1 MPDNI
6 TTTAA
11 NKATKDLHENAG
23 EKTSNLVDGDTRLTE
38 LTLEQ
43 KASLLSG
50 RDFWSSQ
57 DIPERGIPSIVLTDG
72 PHGIRRQAGDAD
84 HLGINDSLPSTCF
97 PPAVAVGSS
106 WDAEIARQVG
116 AAIGREARSFA
127 VSVVLGP
134 GVNIKRSP
142 LCGRNFEYYSEDPL
156 ISGVLGAAHVNGLQ
170 DEGPGASV
178 KHFAANNQEHERMR
192 ISADVDERTLRE
204 IYLPAFERVVTE
216 AAPATVM
223 CSYNKVNGVYASYN
237 RWLLTE
243 VLREQWGFQGAVV
256 SDWGAV
262 SDRVIGVAAGM
273 DLEMPGSGGGTDA
286 QIVAAVT
293 DGSLDEALVDASA
306 ARVLELTKL
315 PHNAGEAF
323 DVDGHH
329 ALARQLAA
337 DSIVLLKNDS
347 NALPLPYGQSI
358 AVIGAFAGT
367 PRYQGGG
374 SSHINP
380 TRLDSAL
387 QTITDF
393 AVGTGCT
400 VSYAPGFTLD
410 GSAKKSELLHLEA
423 VEAAREA
430 DVALVFAGLKDFEE
444 SEGFDRETMEL
455 SQDQQKLIRDIAATG
470 TRTVVVLS
478 NGGAIT
484 LEGWHDDVDA
494 ILEAWLLGQAGGSA
508 IADVLFG
515 TVNPSGHLAE
525 TIPMKVQDNPSWMN
539 FPGELGHV
547 RYGEGVLVGYR
558 YYETAQIPVRYPF
571 GHGLSYTTFSTDSV
585 QIDVIGDDAAVARVT
600 VTNSGNVSGKHV
612 IQLYV
617 ATDTGPV
624 RRPARELRAF
634 AKVNLTPEETKTVEL
649 PLGRR
654 AFAYWDIELDRW
666 VVPGGQYTVQI
677 GETVSKI
684 VAEQRITLA
693 GDTITRELTLQSTV
707 GEWFVHEVV
716 GPALMQGFAATMTK
730 DQAAQAAENPEGLK
744 MVESMPMHQFL
755 AFTNGAFPIEIL
767 EQLMEL
773 SRTPS
778 AIPGLS
784 NVTASTGDHRVT
796 GAHPDE

>member
-1 MPDNI
+1 MTENTADNQI
-6 TTTAA
+6 ATDTSATAA
-11 NKATKDLHENAG
+11 VVSD
-23 EKTSNLVDGDTRLTE
+23 

-57 DIPERGIPSIVLTDG
+57 DVPEHGIPAIVLTDG

-106 WDAEIARQVG
+106 WDPDIARQVG

-170 DEGPGASV
+170 NEGPGASV

-216 AAPATVM
+216 ASPATVM
-223 CSYNKVNGVYASYN
+223 CSYNKVNGIYASQN
-237 RWLLTE
+237 KWLLTE
-243 VLREQWGFQGAVV
+243 VLRGQWGFQGAVV

-262 SDRVIGVAAGM
+262 SDRVDGVAAGM
-273 DLEMPGSGGGTDA
+273 DLEMPGSGGATDN
-286 QIVAAVT
+286 QIVTAVA

-306 ARVLELTKL
+306 ARILELTKL
-315 PHNAGEAF
+315 PHDEGKAF
-323 DVDGHH
+323 DVDEHH
-329 ALARQLAA
+329 DLARRLAA
-337 DSIVLLKNDS
+337 DSIVLLKND
-347 NALPLPYGQSI
+347 NDILPLKKGQSV
-358 AVIGAFAGT
+358 AVVGAFADT

-387 QTITDF
+387 QAISDT
-393 AVGTGCT
+393 AASSGAS
-400 VSYAPGFTLD
+400 VSYSPGFTLVTSVD
-410 GSAKKSELLHLEA
+410 EPELLHIDA
-423 VEAAREA
+423 VKAAGAA
-430 DVALVFAGLKDFEE
+430 DVAVVFAGLKDSEE

-478 NGGAIT
+478 NGGAVT
-484 LEGWHDDVDA
+484 LEGWHDDVDG
-494 ILEAWLLGQAGGSA
+494 ILEGWLLGQAGGAA

-515 TVNPSGHLAE
+515 AVNPSGHLAE
-525 TIPMKVQDNPSWMN
+525 TIPLQVQDNPSWMN
-539 FPGELGHV
+539 FPGEQGHV

-558 YYETAQIPVRYPF
+558 YYETAQMPVRYPF
-571 GHGLSYTTFSTDSV
+571 GHGLSYTTFRTESV
-585 QIDVIGDDAAVARVT
+585 QVDVTGEDTAVARVT
-600 VTNSGNVSGKHV
+600 VTNTGSVAGKHV

-617 ATDTGPV
+617 ATETGPV

-634 AKVNLTPEETKTVEL
+634 AKVNLAPEETSTVDL
-649 PLGRR
+649 PLDRR
-654 AFAYWDIELDRW
+654 AFAYWDIEHDRW
-666 VVPGGQYTVQI
+666 VVPAGQYTIQI

-684 VAEQRITLA
+684 VAEQQITLS
-693 GDTITRELTLQSTV
+693 GDTVVRELTMQSTV
-707 GEWFVHEVV
+707 GDWFAHDVV
-716 GPALMQGFAATMTK
+716 GPALMQGLTAGMSE
-730 DQAAQAAENPEGLK
+730 DQAAQAADNPEGLK
-744 MVESMPMHQFL
+744 MVESMPMKQFL
-755 AFTNGAFPIEIL
+755 AFTNGAFPAEML

-773 SRTPS
+773 SRAPKS
-778 AIPGLS
+778 DQLE
-784 NVTASTGDHRVT
+784 TAS
-796 GAHPDE
+796 